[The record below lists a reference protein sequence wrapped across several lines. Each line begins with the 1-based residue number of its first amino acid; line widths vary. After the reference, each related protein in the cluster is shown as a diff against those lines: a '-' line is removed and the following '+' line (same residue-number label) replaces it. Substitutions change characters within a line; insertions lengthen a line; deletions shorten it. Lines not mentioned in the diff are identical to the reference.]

1 LSFAQ
6 TAFLAIFLTK
16 TGIMEKELQEQY
28 EYARKRIRQKK
39 VLYFHFILFLL
50 GSLFMYVANALMEVG
65 APTIWYTWVIAGWL
79 FLLILH
85 FIKVYITDRFMNKDW
100 ERDQVNKLVTKQQNR
115 LEKIKQKTA
124 NES

>member
-1 LSFAQ
+1 
-6 TAFLAIFLTK
+6 
-16 TGIMEKELQEQY
+16 MEKELQEQY

-65 APTIWYTWVIAGWL
+65 APNIWYTWAVAGWL

-100 ERDQVNKLVTKQQNR
+100 EREQVDKLVTKQQNR
-115 LEKIKQKTA
+115 LEKIRQKTA

>member
-1 LSFAQ
+1 
-6 TAFLAIFLTK
+6 
-16 TGIMEKELQEQY
+16 MEKELQEQY

-39 VLYFHFILFLL
+39 TFYFHFILFLL
-50 GSLFMYVANALMEVG
+50 GSLFMYVANALMDVG
-65 APTIWYTWVIAGWL
+65 APTIWYTWTIAGWL

-100 ERDQVNKLVTKQQNR
+100 EREQVGKLVAKQQNR
-115 LEKIKQKTA
+115 LEKIKQKNA

>member
-16 TGIMEKELQEQY
+16 TGIMEKLQEQY